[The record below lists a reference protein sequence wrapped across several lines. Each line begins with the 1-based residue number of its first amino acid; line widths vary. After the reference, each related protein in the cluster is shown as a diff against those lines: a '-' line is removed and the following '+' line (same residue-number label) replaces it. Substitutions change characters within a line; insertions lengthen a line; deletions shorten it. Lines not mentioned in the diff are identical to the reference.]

1 MKEIWKDVKDYE
13 GIYQVSN
20 LGKVRSLDRVS
31 SIGRKLIG
39 RELKQLKTSGGYF
52 KVSLSKKS
60 KVKQIDVHRLVA
72 LTFIPKELHNE
83 VVDHINRIKTDNRLD
98 NLQFITQR
106 RNTSKD
112 RKGGTSKYVGV
123 NWSISS
129 NKWKVGIYINGKT
142 IHLGYFDDEYEAH
155 LAYQNKLKTI

>member
-83 VVDHINRIKTDNRLD
+83 VVDHINRIKTDNRLS
-98 NLQFITQR
+98 NLQFITNR
-106 RNTSKD
+106 VNVSKD
-112 RKGGTSKYVGV
+112 RKDGTSKYTGV
-123 NWSISS
+123 SWNKNAKKWCS
-129 NKWKVGIYINGKT
+129 NVQIKGKR